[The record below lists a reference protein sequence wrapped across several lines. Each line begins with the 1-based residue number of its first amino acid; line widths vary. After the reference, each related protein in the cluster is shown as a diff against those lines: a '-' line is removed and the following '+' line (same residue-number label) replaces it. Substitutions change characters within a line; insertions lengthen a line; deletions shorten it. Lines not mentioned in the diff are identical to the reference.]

1 MDQVIWVLFEEVIDG
16 IVGPILIVL
25 IVWDQDRGS
34 LRDIFGLLNV
44 EKGLNSVGYQVLG
57 VKNVIEALGGLHTL
71 LGDKVLFVI
80 DANENPQ
87 RRPYKKEVLD
97 LEAELK
103 LEVIIRRG
111 YRACH

>member
-1 MDQVIWVLFEEVIDG
+1 LDQVIRVLFEEVIDG
-16 IVGPILIVL
+16 VVGPILIVL
-25 IVWDQDRGS
+25 IVGNQDRGS

-44 EKGLNSVGYQVLG
+44 EKGLDPVSYQVLG
-57 VKNVIEALGGLHTL
+57 VKNVIQALCGLHTL
-71 LGDKVLFVI
+71 LSDEVLFVV
-80 DANENPQ
+80 DANEDPQ

-103 LEVIIRRG
+103 LEVIIWRG